1 MYQAHKVV
9 VLVAR
14 LSLQLQNKER
24 QDVELSKCWSYRYSL
39 WCMCKKKLISG
50 QNIKNAI
57 FLSLLRNSQNACLT
71 RLGQK

>member
-24 QDVELSKCWSYRYSL
+24 QDVELSKCSSYRYSL
-39 WCMCKKKLISG
+39 WCMFKISG

>member
-39 WCMCKKKLISG
+39 WCMCKISG

-57 FLSLLRNSQNACLT
+57 FLSLLRNSQNAFLT